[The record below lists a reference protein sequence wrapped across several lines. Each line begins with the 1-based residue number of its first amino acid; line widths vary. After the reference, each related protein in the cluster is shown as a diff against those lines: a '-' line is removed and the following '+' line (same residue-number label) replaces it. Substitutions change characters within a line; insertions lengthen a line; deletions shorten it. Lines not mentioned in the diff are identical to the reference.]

1 MASIQHICGRA
12 NMLKSFFLTVAIT
25 LVTSPIAF
33 AHHGLAAYDMSKSV
47 TIKGVVTEFS
57 FINPHAAIYLDVKD
71 DKGKGE
77 KWMVEAD
84 SPNNLA
90 RAGWTRNTIKPG
102 QEISVVGN
110 QMKDGSKILRLQK
123 IILADGKDLKP
134 REGNEY

>member
-1 MASIQHICGRA
+1 
-12 NMLKSFFLTVAIT
+12 MLKSIFLALAISAA
-25 LVTSPIAF
+25 LSPLAF

-47 TIKGVVTEFS
+47 TVKGTVTEFS
-57 FINPHAAIYLDVKD
+57 FINPHAAIYLDVKND
-71 DKGKGE
+71 SGASE

-123 IILADGKDLKP
+123 IILSDGKELKP

>member
-1 MASIQHICGRA
+1 
-12 NMLKSFFLTVAIT
+12 MLKSVFLAI
-25 LVTSPIAF
+25 LVSTTINTAAL

-57 FINPHAAIYLDVKD
+57 FINPHTAIYLDVKD
-71 DKGKGE
+71 DKGNSE

>member
-1 MASIQHICGRA
+1 
-12 NMLKSFFLTVAIT
+12 MLKFFFLTVAIT
-25 LVTSPIAF
+25 LVTSPISF

-47 TIKGVVTEFS
+47 TVKGTVTEFS

-71 DKGKGE
+71 DKGNSE

-110 QMKDGSKILRLQK
+110 QMKDGNKVLRLQK
-123 IILADGKDLKP
+123 IILSDGKELKP

>member
-1 MASIQHICGRA
+1 MI
-12 NMLKSFFLTVAIT
+12 KPFFVSLAIT
-25 LVTSPIAF
+25 LFMTSAVS

-47 TIKGVVTEFS
+47 TVKGTVTEFS
-57 FINPHAAIYLDVKD
+57 FINPHAAIYLEVKD
-71 DKGKGE
+71 DKGNTD

-123 IILADGKDLKP
+123 IILSDGKELKP

>member
-1 MASIQHICGRA
+1 
-12 NMLKSFFLTVAIT
+12 MLKSIFLTVAIGLAIT
-25 LVTSPIAF
+25 HTAF
-33 AHHGLAAYDMSKSV
+33 AHHGLAAYDMSQSV
-47 TIKGVVTEFS
+47 TIKGVVTDFS

-71 DKGKGE
+71 DKGNTE

-110 QMKDGSKILRLQK
+110 QMRDGSKIIRLQK
-123 IILADGKDLKP
+123 IILSDGKDLKP

>member
-1 MASIQHICGRA
+1 
-12 NMLKSFFLTVAIT
+12 MLKSLFLISATILFISCGA
-25 LVTSPIAF
+25 S

-47 TIKGVVTEFS
+47 TVKGTVTEFS
-57 FINPHAAIYLDVKD
+57 FINPHAAIYLEVKD
-71 DKGKGE
+71 DKGNAE

-102 QEISVVGN
+102 QELSIVGN

-123 IILADGKDLKP
+123 IMLSDGKELKP

>member
-1 MASIQHICGRA
+1 
-12 NMLKSFFLTVAIT
+12 MLRSVFLAI
-25 LVTSPIAF
+25 LVTVTTNTAAL

-57 FINPHAAIYLDVKD
+57 FINPHAAIYLVVKD
-71 DKGKGE
+71 DKSNTE

-123 IILADGKDLKP
+123 ILLADGKELRP

>member
-1 MASIQHICGRA
+1 
-12 NMLKSFFLTVAIT
+12 MLKSIFLTVAVGLAIT
-25 LVTSPIAF
+25 HAAF

-47 TIKGVVTEFS
+47 TIKGVVTDFS
-57 FINPHAAIYLDVKD
+57 FINPHTAIYLDVKD
-71 DKGKGE
+71 DKDSTGK
-77 KWMVEAD
+77 WLVEAD

-123 IILADGKDLKP
+123 IILSDGKELKP

>member
-1 MASIQHICGRA
+1 
-12 NMLKSFFLTVAIT
+12 MLKSIFLAVAIALAIT
-25 LVTSPIAF
+25 YTAF

-71 DKGKGE
+71 DKGNSE

-102 QEISVVGN
+102 QEISVVEI
-110 QMKDGSKILRLQK
+110 K
-123 IILADGKDLKP
+123 
-134 REGNEY
+134 